1 MDLTFPPAL
10 CFRVMNQLLT
20 LTGTWRKG
28 GGQKKM
34 LQQLDVHADAHARG
48 LGGRSL
54 HAQGPCG
61 VRRAAEPGGA
71 ANVRGS
77 FYQQEGDAVNNL
89 KSTWFS
95 NCNSH
100 LYPLLGCC

>member
-34 LQQLDVHADAHARG
+34 LQQLDVHADAHAGG

-61 VRRAAEPGGA
+61 VRSCQESGRAWKEQPTYVALFINRKGM
-71 ANVRGS
+71 
-77 FYQQEGDAVNNL
+77 L
-89 KSTWFS
+89 
-95 NCNSH
+95 
-100 LYPLLGCC
+100 